1 MASEAQ
7 NISTTLSCEDFD
19 ALVMDY
25 VYEDG
30 LSASD
35 QSKMQTHE
43 TACKPC
49 AELASTLRETH
60 NMAMLIAPIE
70 PRPLLNAK
78 IIDLAQRPQNGYSF
92 TRLVEP
98 VGWLAA
104 ASLLLSCGYIVG
116 LVTSSAPAKH
126 ETLAHSGHPG
136 QPSRGAQ
143 VAGDVAVGTIW
154 INHKNDSKPTEIT
167 WSSDV
172 RWEGVSSL
180 QCEVG
185 QAEKSLNDFILHG
198 EQRDLLMAYHHLQK
212 SRQLL
217 KKGAKRDGPV
227 PIDTNYKSKA
237 LQLENRIKKLARE
250 KKLQLSGG

>member
-1 MASEAQ
+1 MASDAQ
-7 NISTTLSCEDFD
+7 KISTSLSCEDFD

-30 LSASD
+30 LSAND

-60 NMAMLIAPIE
+60 NMALLIAPVE
-70 PRPLLNAK
+70 PRPMLNAK
-78 IIDLAQRPQNGYSF
+78 IIDLAQRPQSGYSF

-116 LVTSSAPAKH
+116 LVTSSAPAKQ
-126 ETLAHSGHPG
+126 EALAQNHSG
-136 QPSRGAQ
+136 QPARGAQ

-154 INHKNDSKPTEIT
+154 INHKNDNKPTEIT
-167 WSSDV
+167 WNSDV
-172 RWEGVSSL
+172 RWDGVSSL

-185 QAEKSLNDFILHG
+185 QAEKSLNDFLLNG
-198 EQRDLLMAYHHLQK
+198 AKRDLLMSYHHLQK

-227 PIDTNYKSKA
+227 PIDTNYKTKA